1 MNLNLLLILP
11 LITSL
16 IILFCK
22 GLRPVRV
29 VAATGA
35 FLQVTLGFALLYFYW
50 KERSSGNTALMLF
63 VEEHIW
69 YAPLHIHY
77 HTGVDVFS
85 VAIIL
90 LNSFIVMAVRWVIR
104 YTEQQV
110 M

>member
-63 VEEHIW
+63 GEYHIW
-69 YAPLHIHY
+69 YAPLHINY
-77 HTGVDVFS
+77 HTVLAGISLSMILSPFLLVLVGV
-85 VAIIL
+85 
-90 LNSFIVMAVRWVIR
+90 
-104 YTEQQV
+104 
-110 M
+110 